1 MNQKRLKR
9 EKKKEEKNQTAKQ
22 EIEKDKEIRL

>member
-9 EKKKEEKNQTAKQ
+9 EKKKEKNNQTAKQ